1 MVESASLTTGVLA
14 TAVLVL
20 LTCCIYLRSRQRS
33 AHARQLD
40 FEAARN
46 NKLSDLEAGAATPRA
61 GDSSGSSPLDSA
73 RAKPPPLPPKTP
85 TTPRRGDLRAAV
97 DSRKALAAE
106 SRELRRDIATTPR
119 GTAAA
124 APAAEEPA
132 GARTDIPEELR
143 QRIDA
148 MRRELRSDKAA
159 SRSRRN
165 SKEDLDNARSRRP
178 SSEAVS
184 SKASSAANSR
194 RPSREELIK
203 MASAAA
209 AATPAAPA
217 ATTPRAACDSTDT
230 AEAVVTTPRKQRIDP
245 PTAEEE
251 QELAMFSRNESV
263 RKQRESEK
271 RSPTLDAAAA
281 GAKLREMRGDAD
293 GRSERSKAAKQKAKP
308 PKGGTNSDEKP
319 KRSKSAE
326 ARPKKSSS
334 SNKAVPPPMPASNS
348 VQSLK
353 EREQLQAADQKQ
365 REKVRKQTERLLE
378 RWQPSHKGDIY
389 MMLNTVHLF
398 PDLVSKGENNG
409 GSSNV
414 ARGDSA
420 GLKKAWHKLAA
431 KLHPDRQRSNPLPTQ
446 VLAEEV
452 FKLMSLAYHKEA
464 ERLAGTV
471 RC

>member
-1 MVESASLTTGVLA
+1 MIAFQLKPVDNGRVGLLTTGVIA

-46 NKLSDLEAGAATPRA
+46 NKLSDLEAGGTTPRA

-165 SKEDLDNARSRRP
+165 SKRTSTMLARAVLRARRYRP
-178 SSEAVS
+178 
-184 SKASSAANSR
+184 R
-194 RPSREELIK
+194 R
-203 MASAAA
+203 
-209 AATPAAPA
+209 
-217 ATTPRAACDSTDT
+217 
-230 AEAVVTTPRKQRIDP
+230 
-245 PTAEEE
+245 
-251 QELAMFSRNESV
+251 
-263 RKQRESEK
+263 
-271 RSPTLDAAAA
+271 
-281 GAKLREMRGDAD
+281 
-293 GRSERSKAAKQKAKP
+293 
-308 PKGGTNSDEKP
+308 
-319 KRSKSAE
+319 
-326 ARPKKSSS
+326 
-334 SNKAVPPPMPASNS
+334 
-348 VQSLK
+348 
-353 EREQLQAADQKQ
+353 
-365 REKVRKQTERLLE
+365 RLLQTHGG
-378 RWQPSHKGDIY
+378 R
-389 MMLNTVHLF
+389 
-398 PDLVSKGENNG
+398 LVRN
-409 GSSNV
+409 
-414 ARGDSA
+414 
-420 GLKKAWHKLAA
+420 
-431 KLHPDRQRSNPLPTQ
+431 
-446 VLAEEV
+446 
-452 FKLMSLAYHKEA
+452 
-464 ERLAGTV
+464 
-471 RC
+471 